1 MQVTNQMLSLTGSL
15 LAVPS
20 NPPPPPDIQSIRAPP
35 SPSLSPEPMEVDEPA
50 PKAKKARQQKPQNKT
65 NGHTPAQARPS
76 QAVPEVQST
85 APAEPQIDD
94 RFLSARELK
103 KKRKDEEKRKRDE
116 RKSRKEAGQIEVLE
130 EAGAGMMVGMHGDE
144 EPEVGSKRKAGDVDE
159 EGKKRKKQ

>member
-15 LAVPS
+15 LADPS
-20 NPPPPPDIQSIRAPP
+20 SPPPPPDIQSIRAPP

-50 PKAKKARQQKPQNKT
+50 PPPTKKPRQPKQT
-65 NGHTPAQARPS
+65 NGHAPAQGRPQQS
-76 QAVPEVQST
+76 VPEVQ
-85 APAEPQIDD
+85 AQVPAEPQIDE

-116 RKSRKEAGQIEVLE
+116 RKSRKEAGQIEALE
-130 EAGAGMMVGMHGDE
+130 EAGAGMMVGMNGDE
-144 EPEVGSKRKAGDVDE
+144 AEVGSKRKAGDVDE